1 MEKSVI
7 KSIINHP
14 PFFSRTRF
22 PRSFRTP
29 YIFKALKMSYVCQ
42 NLSLRPFKIACRFSR
57 SRFKNCS
64 RAEGD
69 YLVSL
74 SYAKTIVEL
83 K

>member
-1 MEKSVI
+1 
-7 KSIINHP
+7 
-14 PFFSRTRF
+14 
-22 PRSFRTP
+22 
-29 YIFKALKMSYVCQ
+29 MSYVCQ